1 MAPRKSRMRAGAM
14 ITTHDESI
22 NIYLKQIAKNAP
34 LTSKKEAELAARIRE
49 GDTDAFKT
57 LVLANLRFVVSVS
70 LTYINQGLPLSDLI
84 NVGNVGLMRAARKFD
99 EKKNFR
105 FISYAVWWIRQAILQ
120 ALADQSRIVRV
131 PINRVGSIYKIEQT
145 QRKLQQRHKRTA
157 SMQEIGDEIGMS
169 ARDVHMMT
177 QVASRHAS
185 LDAPAEDGKATLH
198 DKLSCD
204 GAGAV
209 EEIMTHLSLS
219 QEVGRSL
226 AKLDAREREIIHLY
240 FGIGCE
246 TSCTLDEIGY
256 RFSLTRERVRQ
267 IKESALNKLKRPAV
281 NCVLREFYQ

>member
-1 MAPRKSRMRAGAM
+1 MRSGA
-14 ITTHDESI
+14 ILATHDESI

-34 LTSKKEAELAARIRE
+34 LTSKKEAEIAALIRD
-49 GDTDAFKT
+49 GDPEAFKT

-70 LTYINQGLPLSDLI
+70 LTYINQGLPLNDLI

-145 QRKLQQRHKRTA
+145 QRKLQQRHQRTA
-157 SMQEIGDEIGMS
+157 TMQEIGEEIGMS
-169 ARDVHMMT
+169 ARDVHTML

-185 LDAPAEDGKATLH
+185 LDAPAEDGHATLH

-204 GAGAV
+204 GAAAV
-209 EEIMTHLSLS
+209 EEIMTNLSLS
-219 QEVGRSL
+219 REVGRSL
-226 AKLDAREREIIHLY
+226 EKLDAREREIIHLY

-246 TSCTLDEIGY
+246 TSCTLDEIGQ

-267 IKESALNKLKRPAV
+267 IKESALNKLKRPAI
-281 NCVLREFYQ
+281 NYGLREFYR

>member
-1 MAPRKSRMRAGAM
+1 MAPRKTQMRSGA
-14 ITTHDESI
+14 ILATHDESI

-34 LTSKKEAELAARIRE
+34 LTSKKEAEIAALIRD
-49 GDTDAFKT
+49 GDPEAFKT

-70 LTYINQGLPLSDLI
+70 LTYINQGLPLNDLI

-145 QRKLQQRHKRTA
+145 QRKLQQRHQRTA
-157 SMQEIGDEIGMS
+157 TMQEIGEEIGMS
-169 ARDVHMMT
+169 ARDVHTML

-185 LDAPAEDGKATLH
+185 LDAPAEDGHATLH

-204 GAGAV
+204 GAAAV
-209 EEIMTHLSLS
+209 EEIMTNLSLS
-219 QEVGRSL
+219 REVGRSL
-226 AKLDAREREIIHLY
+226 EKLDAREREIIHLY

-246 TSCTLDEIGY
+246 TSCTLDEIGQ

-267 IKESALNKLKRPAV
+267 IKESALNKLKRPAI
-281 NCVLREFYQ
+281 NYGLREFYR

>member
-1 MAPRKSRMRAGAM
+1 MRSGA
-14 ITTHDESI
+14 ILATHYESI

-34 LTSKKEAELAARIRE
+34 LTSKKEAEIAALIRD
-49 GDTDAFKT
+49 GDPEAFKT

-70 LTYINQGLPLSDLI
+70 LTYINQGLPLNDLI

-145 QRKLQQRHKRTA
+145 QRKLQQRHQRTA
-157 SMQEIGDEIGMS
+157 TMQEIGEEIGMS
-169 ARDVHMMT
+169 ARDVHTML

-185 LDAPAEDGKATLH
+185 LDAPAEDGHATLH

-204 GAGAV
+204 GAAAV
-209 EEIMTHLSLS
+209 EEIMTNLSLS
-219 QEVGRSL
+219 REVGRSL
-226 AKLDAREREIIHLY
+226 EKLDAREREIIHLY

-246 TSCTLDEIGY
+246 TSCTLDEIGQ

-267 IKESALNKLKRPAV
+267 IKESALNKLKRPAI
-281 NCVLREFYQ
+281 NYGLREFYR

>member
-1 MAPRKSRMRAGAM
+1 MAPRKTQVRAGAM
-14 ITTHDESI
+14 LANHDDSI

-34 LTSKKEAELAARIRE
+34 LSSKREAELAALIRE
-49 GDTDAFKT
+49 GDADAFKA

-70 LTYINQGLPLSDLI
+70 LTYINQGLPLNDLI

-145 QRKLQQRHKRTA
+145 QRKLQQRHQRSAT
-157 SMQEIGDEIGMS
+157 MQEIGDEIGMS
-169 ARDVHMMT
+169 ARDVHTMM

-185 LDAPAEDGKATLH
+185 LDAPAEDGHATLH

-204 GAGAV
+204 GAAAV
-209 EEIMTHLSLS
+209 EEIMTNLSLS
-219 QEVGRSL
+219 REVGRSL
-226 AKLDAREREIIHLY
+226 EKLDAREREIIHLY

-246 TSCTLDEIGY
+246 TSCTLDEIGQ

-267 IKESALNKLKRPAV
+267 IKESALNKLKRPAI
-281 NCVLREFYQ
+281 NYGLREFYR

>member
-1 MAPRKSRMRAGAM
+1 MRSGA
-14 ITTHDESI
+14 ILATHDESI

-34 LTSKKEAELAARIRE
+34 LTSKKEAELAALIRD
-49 GDTDAFKT
+49 GDPEAFKT

-70 LTYINQGLPLSDLI
+70 LTYINQGLPLNDLI

-145 QRKLQQRHKRTA
+145 QRKLQQRHQRTA
-157 SMQEIGDEIGMS
+157 TMQEIGDEIGMS
-169 ARDVHMMT
+169 ARDVHTML
-177 QVASRHAS
+177 QVATRHAS
-185 LDAPAEDGKATLH
+185 LDAPAEDGHATLH

-204 GAGAV
+204 GAAAV
-209 EEIMTHLSLS
+209 EDIMTNLSLS
-219 QEVGRSL
+219 REVGRSL
-226 AKLDAREREIIHLY
+226 EKLDAREREIINLY

-246 TSCTLDEIGY
+246 TSCTLDEIGQ

-267 IKESALNKLKRPAV
+267 IKESALNKLKRPAI
-281 NCVLREFYQ
+281 NYGLREFYR